1 MDKKMAAIVL
11 LGLVFLT
18 CVSGCVATDNPKE
31 PLVFSILY
39 NQSETKPFQEDWL
52 ILEEYQESQLQQ
64 LQSGKH
70 LN

>member
-31 PLVFSILY
+31 PLVFSVLY
-39 NQSETKPFQEDWL
+39 NQSETKPFQEDW
-52 ILEEYQESQLQQ
+52 
-64 LQSGKH
+64 KT
-70 LN
+70 